1 MFEAIHKTPIR
12 VSMKNSMGAMLAG
25 LIWLGVASSASAQ
38 EPIDGIV
45 ALVEEDV
52 ILQSELDQ
60 AINMIV
66 MELDMRGQSR
76 PPRQVLEEQVLE
88 RLIRTRLQV
97 LRAEATGIRASDADV
112 DRALE
117 QLAAQNQMTLTQL
130 RGAMEGD
137 GMDFD
142 EFRNQIRHEIVANE
156 LRRRVGSSVDNVTE
170 TDIDILLASDQF
182 GGQEYEI
189 YQIALA
195 LSETASPAEA
205 AEAEAK
211 AREVLAEIEA
221 GLDFSSAA
229 ITYSQSADA
238 LEGGNVGWRSLT
250 EMPPVFADVVQAMN
264 PGDVSDLIRT
274 PNGYII
280 LKVNDIREQQP
291 VIVQEYQARHIMIE
305 PNELMSREEAQAR
318 ISDLRGQ
325 ILEGEDFAE
334 LARRFSNDES
344 SSNIGG
350 LLNWFPENA
359 LGPAFQQEI
368 DALEVGDLDVALSE
382 PFQSP
387 MGWHLLLLED
397 VRQVDRTEEATRD
410 QARSILFNRRAEEEV
425 ESFLRQLRSE
435 AFVETR
441 L

>member
-1 MFEAIHKTPIR
+1 MFEAINKSP
-12 VSMKNSMGAMLAG
+12 MGGLLAG

-38 EPIDGIV
+38 QPIDGIV

-88 RLIRTRLQV
+88 RLVRTKLQV

-130 RGAMEGD
+130 RFAMEGD
-137 GMDFD
+137 GLDFD
-142 EFRNQIRHEIVANE
+142 EFRNQIGHEIVANE

-182 GGQEYEI
+182 GGQQYEI

-205 AEAEAK
+205 ASAEAT
-211 AREVLAEIEA
+211 AREVIKEIEE

-250 EMPPVFADVVQAMN
+250 EMPPVFADVLQN
-264 PGDVSDLIRT
+264 LKPGDVSDLIRT

-280 LKVNDIREQQP
+280 LKVNDIREQP
-291 VIVQEYQARHIMIE
+291 LVIVREYQARHIMIE
-305 PNELMSREEAQAR
+305 PNELMSPEEAQAR
-318 ISDLRGQ
+318 ITDLREQ
-325 ILEGEDFAE
+325 IMAGEDFAD
-334 LARRFSNDES
+334 LARRFSSDES

-350 LLNWFPENA
+350 FLNWFPENA
-359 LGPAFQQEI
+359 MGPAFQQQI
-368 DALEVGDLDVALSE
+368 DALEVGGVEVALSR
-382 PFQSP
+382 PFQSQ
-387 MGWHLLLLED
+387 MGWHMLLLED
-397 VRQVDRTEEATRD
+397 VREVDRTVEATRD

-441 L
+441 LQ

>member
-1 MFEAIHKTPIR
+1 
-12 VSMKNSMGAMLAG
+12 
-25 LIWLGVASSASAQ
+25 
-38 EPIDGIV
+38 
-45 ALVEEDV
+45 
-52 ILQSELDQ
+52 
-60 AINMIV
+60 
-66 MELDMRGQSR
+66 
-76 PPRQVLEEQVLE
+76 
-88 RLIRTRLQV
+88 
-97 LRAEATGIRASDADV
+97 V

-117 QLAAQNQMTLTQL
+117 QLAGQNQMTLTQL
-130 RGAMEGD
+130 RSAMEGD

-170 TDIDILLASDQF
+170 TDVDILLASDQF
-182 GGQEYEI
+182 GGQEYDLS
-189 YQIALA
+189 QIALA

-211 AREVLAEIEA
+211 AREVLAEIEG

-250 EMPPVFADVVQAMN
+250 EMPPVFADVVQDMG
-264 PGDVSDLIRT
+264 PGDVSDLIRS
-274 PNGYII
+274 PNGFII

-318 ISDLRGQ
+318 VNDLRAQ
-325 ILEGEDFAE
+325 ILAGEDFAD

-368 DALEVGDLDVALSE
+368 DALEVGGVEVALSE

-410 QARSILFNRRAEEEV
+410 QARNILFNRRAEEEV

-441 L
+441 LQ